1 MPNERFKLIPSVYMI
16 LVKDDKTLLARR
28 FNTGFQDGNYGLVSG
43 HAEGRAT
50 LREELAREVRE
61 ETGILVLPT
70 DMRHVLTMHRWCGDH
85 ERADFFFEV
94 KKWSGEIKNTEPNKC
109 DDISWFLVNDLPQ
122 NTIDYIREVYRCYQ
136 AGITYSEFG
145 WPQK

>member
-94 KKWSGEIKNTEPNKC
+94 KKWSGEVKNMEPNKC
-109 DDISWFLVNDLPQ
+109 DDIQWFDFDKLPKDM
-122 NTIDYIREVYRCYQ
+122 IEYICEALCCYRKK
-136 AGITYSEFG
+136 ITYIEFG
-145 WPQK
+145 WPKK